1 MAKRSNN
8 SESLPHKITGA
19 DEFAAWSTHFR
30 PRVDLTYRLL
40 EDLTLTDLGLRRSL
54 FTGTTMRSCRLTGV
68 DLSRCDL
75 DGMRL
80 ENCEFT
86 RCNLRNVDLRSCSIA
101 RCVFRQCTFDDAF
114 FTDCSVRETTFDDSR
129 FARAA
134 ISESTFSS
142 CTLARCAIAMSSVVQ
157 NRFSATTFAE
167 MTLGHCTFLYN
178 FAKHCTFRDV
188 GINAESLGMVFGLT
202 ADDVA
207 AMRLVFLGQ
216 EQRTQ
221 PSSEVI
227 PRLVETYQRR
237 RWYLGVAVLRMNFQ
251 LTSIAYALS
260 EYLRTLHEPSTP
272 GTTIKREEL
281 RFLSAILQDLAEERR
296 LPLMSCLDA
305 VETIASLE
313 RSESD
318 AEERSHRT
326 TLVRGVSAQLV
337 LTMTRMLEEFE
348 QQRLPIDA
356 VEQDGPARVSL
367 RFHAAPSVSLANL
380 LTQVNVASGLSGSR
394 PSRTIKTQRGSY
406 IEYVETTLL
415 SVLALQVFLFL
426 VTGCVIRFT
435 ELRARVGALIQKR
448 LPPAY
453 INDALQARQPV
464 PAILVDPLRLL
475 MRHAATVDWLSDP
488 GLQGY
493 ASENLLEG
501 SIERRSSGSA
511 KRPATSRPR
520 AQTKAAR
527 SRTRKKK

>member
-1 MAKRSNN
+1 MTKRSNS
-8 SESLPHKITGA
+8 SEGLPHRIAGA

-30 PRVDLTYRLL
+30 PRVDLTYRTL
-40 EDLTLTDLGLRRSL
+40 EDLTLTDLGLRQSL

-68 DLSRCDL
+68 DLRRCDL

-86 RCNLRNVDLRSCSIA
+86 RCNLQNVDLRSCSIV
-101 RCVFRQCTFDDAF
+101 RCAFRQCTFDDAF
-114 FTDCSVRETTFDDSR
+114 FTDCSVLETTFDASR
-129 FARAA
+129 FVRAV
-134 ISESTFSS
+134 ISDCTFSS
-142 CTLARCAIAMSSVVQ
+142 CTLTRCAIAMSSVLQ
-157 NRFSATTFAE
+157 NRFSVTTFGE
-167 MTLGHCTFLYN
+167 MTLGDCTFLYN
-178 FAKHCTFRDV
+178 FAKNCTFSDV

-202 ADDVA
+202 AHDVA

-237 RWYLGVAVLRMNFQ
+237 RWYLGVAVLRMNFR

-260 EYLRTLHEPSTP
+260 EYLRTLHAPSTP
-272 GTTIKREEL
+272 GITIKREEL

-318 AEERSHRT
+318 AAERSHRT
-326 TLVRGVSAQLV
+326 ALVQGVSAQLV
-337 LTMTRMLEEFE
+337 LTMTRMLEELD

-356 VEQDGPARVSL
+356 VEQDRLVRASL
-367 RFHAAPSVSLANL
+367 TFHTAPSVSLANL
-380 LTQVNVASGLSGSR
+380 LTQVSIASGLPGSR
-394 PSRTIKTQRGSY
+394 TSRTIETRIGSY
-406 IEYVETTLL
+406 IECVETTLL

-435 ELRARVGALIQKR
+435 ELRARVDALRRKR

-453 INDALQARQPV
+453 ITEALQTRQPV
-464 PAILVDPLRLL
+464 PAILVDPLRQL
-475 MRHAATVDWLSDP
+475 MRHAVTMDWLSDP
-488 GLQGY
+488 GLRGY
-493 ASENLLEG
+493 ASENLLDG
-501 SIERRSSGSA
+501 SIEPSRSESA
-511 KRPATSRPR
+511 KRPGISRPR
-520 AQTKAAR
+520 MQTKAAR